1 MNLIQL
7 EIIGISYSQTQ
18 TGAYA
23 LILSEIIG
31 KRKLP
36 IVIGGFEAQSIAM
49 GIENDISPPRPLT
62 HDLFKN
68 ALNKFKISVK
78 KVIIHK
84 LQDGVFFSKII
95 CEKNKV
101 EESIDARTSDAVSIA
116 IRFKAPIFTNELI
129 LSEAG
134 FSDSKNLKE
143 KKLSVNQW
151 VEEFIDEKS
160 PKNILPNDLSKIGS
174 NDLNKLLKKLVKIED
189 YEGAA
194 KIRDEITKRNRR

>member
-68 ALNKFKISVK
+68 ALNKFKIYVK

-134 FSDSKNLKE
+134 FSDSKNFKE

-194 KIRDEITKRNRR
+194 KIRDEIIKRNRR

>member
-1 MNLIQL
+1 MDLIQL

-49 GIENDISPPRPLT
+49 GIENDITPPRPLT

-68 ALNKFKISVK
+68 VLNKFEISVK

-84 LQDGVFFSKII
+84 LLDGVFFSKII
-95 CEKNKV
+95 CVKDKV
-101 EESIDARTSDAVSIA
+101 EQSIDARTSDAVSIA

-134 FSDSKNLKE
+134 FSDSKNFQE

-151 VEEFIDEKS
+151 VEKFIDDKS
-160 PKNILPNDLSKIGS
+160 PKDILPSDLSKIS
-174 NDLNKLLKKLVKIED
+174 FNDLNKLLKKLVKMED

-194 KIRDEITKRNRR
+194 KIRDEILKRNKR

>member
-1 MNLIQL
+1 MDLIQL

-36 IVIGGFEAQSIAM
+36 IVIGGFEAQSIAI
-49 GIENDISPPRPLT
+49 GIENDITPPRPLT

-84 LQDGVFFSKII
+84 LIDGVFFSKII
-95 CEKNKV
+95 CEKDKV
-101 EESIDARTSDAVSIA
+101 EQSIDARTSDAVSIA

-134 FSDSKNLKE
+134 FSDSKNFEE
-143 KKLSVNQW
+143 KKLPVNQW
-151 VEEFIDEKS
+151 VEKFIDEKS
-160 PKNILPNDLSKIGS
+160 PKDILPNDLSKIS
-174 NDLNKLLKKLVKIED
+174 FNDLNKLLKKLVKMED

-194 KIRDEITKRNRR
+194 KVRDEILKRKIR

>member
-1 MNLIQL
+1 MDLIQL

-49 GIENDISPPRPLT
+49 GIENDIAPPRPLT

-68 ALNKFKISVK
+68 VLNKFEISVK
-78 KVIIHK
+78 KVIIHN
-84 LQDGVFFSKII
+84 LRDGVFFSKII
-95 CEKNKV
+95 CEKDKV
-101 EESIDARTSDAVSIA
+101 EQSIDARTSDAVSIA

-134 FSDSKNLKE
+134 FSDSKNFKE

-151 VEEFIDEKS
+151 VEKFIDEKS
-160 PKNILPNDLSKIGS
+160 PKDILPSDLSKIS
-174 NDLNKLLKKLVKIED
+174 YNDLNKLLRKLVKMED

-194 KIRDEITKRNRR
+194 KVRDEILKRKIR

>member
-1 MNLIQL
+1 MDLIQL

-49 GIENDISPPRPLT
+49 GIENDITPPRPLT

-68 ALNKFKISVK
+68 VLNKFKISVK
-78 KVIIHK
+78 KVIINK
-84 LQDGVFFSKII
+84 LVDGVFFSKIV
-95 CEKNKV
+95 CEKDKV
-101 EESIDARTSDAVSIA
+101 EQSIDARTSDAVSIA

-134 FSDSKNLKE
+134 FSDSKKFEE
-143 KKLSVNQW
+143 KKLTVNQW
-151 VEEFIDEKS
+151 VEKFIDEKS
-160 PKNILPNDLSKIGS
+160 PKDILPSDLSKIS
-174 NDLNKLLKKLVKIED
+174 FNDLNKLLKKLVKMED

-194 KIRDEITKRNRR
+194 KIRDEIQKRNKR